1 MEKTENKQVTIEEI
15 VRSDKFQDILGK
27 LIEKL
32 NEQYTNSSYRLKKG
46 ERLRRIPPVRFI
58 REGMLEQEKI
68 SQYYL
73 DVVHRRS
80 ELSATDR
87 GFVNELCYP
96 IFLEC
101 IMELE
106 KNLKKGEGNDNT
118 EAKPD

>member
-1 MEKTENKQVTIEEI
+1 MENTENKQVTIEEI

-27 LIEKL
+27 LIGKIK
-32 NEQYTNSSYRLKKG
+32 EQHRNASANLKKG

-58 REGMLEQEKI
+58 REGMLEKEKI
-68 SQYYL
+68 TGYYL
-73 DVVHRRS
+73 DIVRRKS
-80 ELSATDR
+80 DLSAADR

-101 IMELE
+101 VMELE
-106 KNLKKGEGNDNT
+106 KAKKEGEGNDNA

>member
-1 MEKTENKQVTIEEI
+1 MTIEEI

-32 NEQYTNSSYRLKKG
+32 NEQYENSSAKLKSG

-68 SQYYL
+68 SKYYI
-73 DVVHRRS
+73 DVIHRRS
-80 ELSATDR
+80 DLSASDR
-87 GFVNELCYP
+87 GFVNELCHP

-101 IMELE
+101 VMELE
-106 KNLKKGEGNDNT
+106 KNLKKGGQ
-118 EAKPD
+118 P

>member
-1 MEKTENKQVTIEEI
+1 MENTEKQQVTIEEI

-27 LIEKL
+27 LIKKI
-32 NEQYTNSSYRLKKG
+32 NEQYTNSSARLKKG

-58 REGMLEQEKI
+58 SEGMLEQEKI